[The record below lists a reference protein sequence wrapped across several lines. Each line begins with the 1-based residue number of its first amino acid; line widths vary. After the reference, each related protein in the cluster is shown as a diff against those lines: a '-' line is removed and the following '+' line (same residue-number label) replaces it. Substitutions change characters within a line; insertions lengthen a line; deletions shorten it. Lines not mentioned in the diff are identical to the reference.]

1 MDKWILHFLIM
12 WEQILKSV
20 LKSNT
25 EILSPN
31 SKNDLFQFFSTDYT
45 DNIWP
50 LEQTIQHVLG

>member
-1 MDKWILHFLIM
+1 MDKWILHFRIM
-12 WEQILKSV
+12 WEQILKSF

-31 SKNDLFQFFSTDYT
+31 SKNDLFKFFST

-50 LEQTIQHVLG
+50 LEQTIQHVLR